1 MKVLISIPL
10 YVFFLLVPVFSFSQ
24 TKFENKNT
32 NSNTMEKKIITSAN
46 APAPIGPYSH
56 ANLIGNTLYVSG
68 QVAKDA
74 QTGEMI
80 QSDIK
85 AETKK
90 VMENVQAILKEV
102 GMDLTN
108 VVKTTIFCTNL
119 GDFAAINEVYGSFFT
134 GNFPARETVQV
145 VKLPL
150 NANVEISVV
159 AVK

>member
-1 MKVLISIPL
+1 
-10 YVFFLLVPVFSFSQ
+10 
-24 TKFENKNT
+24 
-32 NSNTMEKKIITSAN
+32 MEKKIITSAN

-56 ANLIGNTLYVSG
+56 SVLIGNTLYTSG

-74 QTGEMI
+74 VSGEMI

-85 AETKK
+85 AETAK
-90 VMENVQAILKEV
+90 VMENLKAILVEA
-102 GMDLTN
+102 GMDFTH
-108 VVKTTIFCTNL
+108 VVKTTIYCTDL
-119 GDFAAINEVYGSFFT
+119 GNFAQINEVYGNYFT
-134 GNFPARETVQV
+134 SDFPARETVQV

>member
-1 MKVLISIPL
+1 
-10 YVFFLLVPVFSFSQ
+10 
-24 TKFENKNT
+24 
-32 NSNTMEKKIITSAN
+32 MEKKIITSAN

-56 ANLIGNTLYVSG
+56 SVLIGNTLYTSG

-74 QTGEMI
+74 VSGEMV

-85 AETKK
+85 AETAK
-90 VMENVQAILKEV
+90 VMENLQAILV
-102 GMDLTN
+102 DAGMNFTN
-108 VVKTTIFCTNL
+108 VVKTTIYCTDL
-119 GDFAAINEVYGSFFT
+119 GNFAQINEVYGNYFT
-134 GNFPARETVQV
+134 SDFPARETVQV

>member
-1 MKVLISIPL
+1 
-10 YVFFLLVPVFSFSQ
+10 
-24 TKFENKNT
+24 
-32 NSNTMEKKIITSAN
+32 MEKKIITSSN

-74 QTGEMI
+74 QTGEMV
-80 QSDIK
+80 QTDIK
-85 AETKK
+85 AETRK
-90 VMENVQAILKEV
+90 VMENVLAILKEA
-102 GMDLTN
+102 GMDETN
-108 VVKTTIFCTNL
+108 IVKTTIYCTDLAN
-119 GDFAAINEVYGSFFT
+119 FALINEVYGSFFKD
-134 GNFPARETVQV
+134 NFPARETVQV

>member
-1 MKVLISIPL
+1 
-10 YVFFLLVPVFSFSQ
+10 
-24 TKFENKNT
+24 
-32 NSNTMEKKIITSAN
+32 MEKKIITSEN

-56 ANLIGNTLYVSG
+56 SVLIGNTLYTSG

-74 QTGEMI
+74 VSGEMI

-85 AETKK
+85 AETAK
-90 VMENVQAILKEV
+90 VMENLKAILVEA
-102 GMDLTN
+102 GMDFTH
-108 VVKTTIFCTNL
+108 VVKTTIYCTDL
-119 GDFAAINEVYGSFFT
+119 GNFAQINEVYGNYFT
-134 GNFPARETVQV
+134 SDFPARETVQV